1 MIPDP
6 KPIPYLYDNA
16 SNFTLGVDTSKAPD
30 LIADGYVSFAL
41 NTIFRGGKPS
51 TRPAF
56 HELVLPDQPHLDDIR
71 YKKHQ
76 GDTIYRDYNDILNEK
91 IYLIT
96 VRAGVVYRMDFDTL
110 IFEPLETANLIPHNE
125 DITVGANNTTRRN
138 YFQQVDKYLII
149 QNGIDVPLIYDGVE
163 VRRARNVSNN
173 PPLGTTNAGIVNA
186 SGIATVTTQTA
197 HGLNPGDFVAISGN
211 VIPTVYIETYRVL
224 STPTPTTYT
233 VDIGSSSIGNAS
245 PAASGQTYYPMEM
258 PTGLFMEFC
267 LGRLCVVLPDR
278 KSMRIGDLIYSTP
291 DTGEVESVLW
301 FTEELAS
308 LSESYVL
315 TLPAE
320 QGRIRA
326 IAAIPYMGATT
337 GQGDLMVSGDN
348 GISTLSLGIAER
360 SLWKTTPGI
369 QKVALVGTGVSAKT
383 GVTGY
388 SGDLLFRD
396 TEYGIRS
403 FRIAEARFTKNPAQA
418 PISAELNRIFAADD
432 QDKLEF
438 SYLEVFD
445 NRLLSTITPV
455 FAERKIRVN
464 SVAVL
469 ANTATITINEP
480 VSNETTSSVFVV
492 GDKIKIN
499 GTSLTQN
506 GVDGEF
512 EIINVI
518 SSTQFE
524 VAITSGTNQ
533 GTPGGF
539 IYSQKTG
546 AEYYHRGLAVLDYTT
561 LSGAGG
567 ETSAAWDGIWTGLN
581 TQSILKARRNN
592 QNRCFV
598 THYNT
603 ELNRNEIWEITKEQ
617 GPDLPE
623 GYEVSDLKYP
633 ECWIE
638 LATMDCD
645 KPFAQKKLL
654 GLDFY
659 VSNLKGS
666 LNASVYYRNDGDPC
680 WKIWSEAQESGGT
693 FEVCASTNLN
703 DVGETNPNTQG
714 LTQPLS
720 QHRVIKIGQPGSR
733 SVDYECYN
741 VTAADTRL
749 FYETQIKISWT
760 GIATWDKIRLMA
772 LEQIEDMRG
781 GCFL

>member
-6 KPIPYLYDNA
+6 KPIPYSYDNA
-16 SNFTLGVDTSKAPD
+16 SNFTRGVDTSKAPD
-30 LIADGYVSFAL
+30 LIAEGYVSFAL

-56 HELVLPDQPHLDDIR
+56 HELELPDQPYIDAIR

-76 GDTIYRDYNDILNEK
+76 GDTIYRDYESNEIEK
-91 IYLIT
+91 AYLIT
-96 VRAGVVYRMDFDTL
+96 VRAGIVYRMDFNTL
-110 IFEPLETANLIPHNE
+110 IFEPLETASLIPHNE
-125 DITVGANNTTRRN
+125 DVTVGINNTTRRH

-163 VRRARNVSNN
+163 VRRARNIDNN
-173 PPLGTTNAGIVNA
+173 PPLGTSNDGIVN
-186 SGIATVTTQTA
+186 SGGIATVTTLTA
-197 HGLNPGDFVAISGN
+197 HGLNDGDFVVISGN
-211 VIPTVYIETYRVL
+211 VIPSGYIETYRVL
-224 STPTPTTYT
+224 STPTATTYT
-233 VDIGSSSIGNAS
+233 IEVSSTLGNAS
-245 PAASGQTYYPMEM
+245 AVASGATYFPMEV

-278 KSMRIGDLIYSTP
+278 RSMKIGDLIRSTP
-291 DTGEVESVLW
+291 DTGGVESVLW
-301 FTEELAS
+301 FTEELFLA
-308 LSESYVL
+308 ESYVL

-326 IAAIPYMGATT
+326 IAAIPFMGAST
-337 GQGDLMVSGDN
+337 GQGDLMISGDN

-388 SGDLLFRD
+388 NGDLLFRD

-403 FRIAEARFTKNPAQA
+403 FRIAEARFTKNPSQS

-438 SYLEVFD
+438 TYLEVFD

-464 SVAVL
+464 SISVL
-469 ANTATITINEP
+469 SDTATITLNEA
-480 VSNETTSSVFVV
+480 VSNETTNSVFIV

-506 GVDGEF
+506 GLDGEF

-518 SSTQFE
+518 SPTQIE
-524 VAITSGTNQ
+524 VAITIGTDQ
-533 GTPGGF
+533 STPGGF

-546 AEYYHRGLAVLDYTT
+546 AEFYHRGLAVLDYTT

-567 ETSAAWDGIWTGLN
+567 ETSASWDGIWTGLN
-581 TQSILKARRNN
+581 TQSILKAQINN
-592 QNRCFV
+592 KNRCFV
-598 THYNT
+598 THYNN

-645 KPFAQKKLL
+645 TPFAQKKLL
-654 GLDFY
+654 GLDVY
-659 VSNLKGS
+659 LSNIKGS
-666 LNASVYYRNDGDPC
+666 FNASVYYRNDGDPC
-680 WKIWSEAQESGGT
+680 WREWSEASTSGGT

-703 DVGETNPNTQG
+703 DVGETNPNSQN
-714 LTQPLS
+714 LIQPLS
-720 QHRVIKIGQPGSR
+720 QHRVVKIGQPGLR
-733 SVDYECYN
+733 SVDYECEII
-741 VTAADTRL
+741 TAADTRL

-760 GIATWDKIRLMA
+760 GIATWDKIKLMA